1 MLVNHHPDDGSQ
13 PLHQTVS
20 DLRFNPAG
28 RAKVNLGLHPGV
40 GSVGVLSTRAA
51 RRTETPPHLF
61 NRYLA
66 SRSRG
71 QEALTHTDLAG
82 GDSGSRFRRRW
93 YSASARN
100 VWRAERIIRS
110 QIG

>member
-1 MLVNHHPDDGSQ
+1 MLVTHHPDDGSQ

-28 RAKVNLGLHPGV
+28 SAKVNLGLHPGV